1 MTINPYDQIPYPKYA
16 HCESHPRVLEF
27 MATMFGMQPC
37 AINRARVLELGC
49 ASGTNLL
56 PMAQEFPDGSFIG
69 IDLSEKQIAAAQSMA
84 AEASLDNVEFV
95 EGSLH
100 DIDDS
105 WGHFDYILCHGV
117 YSWVPAETANEILA
131 VCRRNLTPQGVAMV
145 SYNVYPGWHF
155 RTIVRDMMLYHVRG
169 IEDPNER
176 VKKARGI
183 AHFLTEN
190 VPAGSAVHAVLEEQC
205 GLIDKAEDGY
215 LVHDQLE
222 LHNHPLYF
230 REFVQHAESAGLQYL
245 SEVNFAAMLAS
256 GTPPAV
262 QRAMAGRSLIE
273 VGQYLDFFQNR
284 SFRKSLL
291 CQSEIVIDR
300 SLRSFSLDQF
310 SLVLTGQPEPLDV
323 DLLSSDA
330 ARFQMPKGGV
340 SAGTPLLKAI
350 MVCLSEFWPQS
361 TSFDDVYE
369 AVLKKLPDSC
379 RPNKD
384 DGREKVLKLLDTL
397 FRTGFLDASLHPPRV
412 ARTPSDKPLASLLA
426 RTQARYD
433 SPITTCRHE
442 SIQIS
447 KLERQVLMQLN
458 GQSDQSAIA
467 ESLQRGVSP
476 DDGLPSDEIS
486 MQQLVTTTLEK
497 LGQWALLVE

>member
-1 MTINPYDQIPYPKYA
+1 
-16 HCESHPRVLEF
+16 
-27 MATMFGMQPC
+27 
-37 AINRARVLELGC
+37 
-49 ASGTNLL
+49 
-56 PMAQEFPDGSFIG
+56 
-69 IDLSEKQIAAAQSMA
+69 
-84 AEASLDNVEFV
+84 
-95 EGSLH
+95 
-100 DIDDS
+100 
-105 WGHFDYILCHGV
+105 
-117 YSWVPAETANEILA
+117 
-131 VCRRNLTPQGVAMV
+131 
-145 SYNVYPGWHF
+145 
-155 RTIVRDMMLYHVRG
+155 
-169 IEDPNER
+169 
-176 VKKARGI
+176 
-183 AHFLTEN
+183 
-190 VPAGSAVHAVLEEQC
+190 
-205 GLIDKAEDGY
+205 
-215 LVHDQLE
+215 
-222 LHNHPLYF
+222 
-230 REFVQHAESAGLQYL
+230 
-245 SEVNFAAMLAS
+245 MLAS

-369 AVLKKLPDSC
+369 AVLQKLPDSC
-379 RPNKD
+379 RPNND
-384 DGREKVLKLLDTL
+384 DGREKVLQLLDTL

-476 DDGLPSDEIS
+476 DDGLPNDEIS